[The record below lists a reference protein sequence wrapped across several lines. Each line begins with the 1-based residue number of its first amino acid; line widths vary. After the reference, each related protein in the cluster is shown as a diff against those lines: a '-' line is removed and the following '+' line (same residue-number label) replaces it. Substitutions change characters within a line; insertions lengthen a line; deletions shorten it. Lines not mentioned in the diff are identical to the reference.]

1 MSGAAS
7 SVPMKSTVSFVITL
21 PVKSGGTRES
31 MAMAT
36 NAVIAMTAAIRTLF
50 IFAALSGR

>member
-36 NAVIAMTAAIRTLF
+36 QAVIAITAAIRTLF

>member
-36 NAVIAMTAAIRTLF
+36 NAVIAMTTAIRSLL
-50 IFAALSGR
+50 IFASLSGR